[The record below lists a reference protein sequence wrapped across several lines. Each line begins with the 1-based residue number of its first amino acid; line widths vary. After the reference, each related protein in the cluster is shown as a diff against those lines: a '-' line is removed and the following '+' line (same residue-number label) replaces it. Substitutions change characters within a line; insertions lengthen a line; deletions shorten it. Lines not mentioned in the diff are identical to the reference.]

1 MSDIEIIYIGDL
13 RTQAE
18 HLKSGVIWHTDAPVD
33 NMGKGESFSPTDMLA
48 TALGSCMLTIM
59 GIKANQHN
67 IDIKNTKVEV
77 RKKMGENP
85 RMISKIELK
94 IIFSNDIDIKYR
106 KLLERAAH
114 QCPVSKSI
122 HPNIDES
129 VEFVYLEDCK

>member
-13 RTQAE
+13 RTKAE
-18 HLKSGVIWHTDAPVD
+18 HLKSGVVWNTDAPVD

-67 IDIKNTKVEV
+67 LDIKNTKVEV

-94 IIFSNDIDIKYR
+94 IIFANDIEIKYR

-129 VEFVYLEDCK
+129 VEFIYSGDCK

>member
-1 MSDIEIIYIGDL
+1 MPDIEIIYTGDL
-13 RTQAE
+13 RTKAE
-18 HLKSGVIWHTDAPVD
+18 HLKSGVVWNTDAPVD

-59 GIKANQHN
+59 AIKANQHN
-67 IDIKNTKVEV
+67 IDIKNTRVEV
-77 RKKMGENP
+77 QKKMGENP

-94 IIFSNDIDIKYR
+94 IIFSNDIEIKYR

-129 VEFVYLEDCK
+129 VEFTYLEDCK

>member
-13 RTQAE
+13 RTKAE
-18 HLKSGVIWHTDAPVD
+18 HLKSGVVWNTDAPVD

-67 IDIKNTKVEV
+67 LDIKNTKVEV

-94 IIFSNDIDIKYR
+94 IIFSNDIEIKYR

-129 VEFVYLEDCK
+129 VEFIYSEDCK

>member
-13 RTQAE
+13 RTKAE
-18 HLKSGVIWHTDAPVD
+18 HLKSGVVWDTDAPVD

-67 IDIKNTKVEV
+67 LDIKNTKVEV

-94 IIFSNDIDIKYR
+94 IIFANDIEIKYR

-129 VEFVYLEDCK
+129 VEFIYSGDCK

>member
-13 RTQAE
+13 RTKAE
-18 HLKSGVIWHTDAPVD
+18 HLKSGVVWNTDAPVD

-67 IDIKNTKVEV
+67 LDIKNTKVEV

-94 IIFSNDIDIKYR
+94 IIFSNDIEIKYR

-129 VEFVYLEDCK
+129 VEFIYSGDCK